1 MDTAAH
7 SFESDGQPPHPGPR
21 LAAERQRLGWSVGD
35 VAAKLRMSIAQVE
48 ALERADYSRLPTG
61 TFLRG
66 FVRSYA
72 KLLGADPD
80 SALELLERAHADGR
94 RPGIVVP
101 SQNIKI
107 RVPGER
113 PAPVSSR
120 TLLLLALGL
129 TLTVGFG
136 YWWFFIKP
144 TQGGGARG
152 SATVAAKAPQPSL
165 TVQQPASPA
174 APAAAADLPATPLPP
189 LTAVASVPTKAV
201 PAASSEAAPAK
212 PATSAKAA
220 KAAAGNGSVRF
231 VFSGESWVEVV
242 DGSGRTLISRRY
254 QAGEVESAVGKLPL
268 SLVVGNAPAT
278 KLTYNDVNFDL
289 APHTKTA
296 VAKVTLK

>member
-1 MDTAAH
+1 MDTAVH
-7 SFESDGQPPHPGPR
+7 TFESDGQPPHPGPR

-113 PAPVSSR
+113 PPPVSSR
-120 TLLLLALGL
+120 TLLLLALVL

-144 TQGGGARG
+144 TQGGAARG
-152 SATVAAKAPQPSL
+152 SATVPAKAPQASL
-165 TVQQPASPA
+165 AVQQPATQLA
-174 APAAAADLPATPLPP
+174 LADLPATPLPP
-189 LTAVASVPTKAV
+189 LTAADTGDVPKSTSAPSGDPVKPVAAGKTDAASGLANGPAKSATVAS
-201 PAASSEAAPAK
+201 ASSSE
-212 PATSAKAA
+212 T
-220 KAAAGNGSVRF
+220 
-231 VFSGESWVEVV
+231 
-242 DGSGRTLISRRY
+242 I
-254 QAGEVESAVGKLPL
+254 VG
-268 SLVVGNAPAT
+268 
-278 KLTYNDVNFDL
+278 
-289 APHTKTA
+289 
-296 VAKVTLK
+296 